1 MQVYVAQGRPADQG
15 FRNVLMGP
23 AHQPYDRFIVA
34 PGHQMGFND
43 LKIIECRA
51 LLARIAG
58 EPSVAIDFNEGLAIE
73 RAVHAI
79 AEASREGRWVEV

>member
-1 MQVYVAQGRPADQG
+1 
-15 FRNVLMGP
+15 MGP
-23 AHQPYDRFIVA
+23 AHRPYDRFIVA

-58 EPSVAIDFNEGLAIE
+58 EPAVAIDFDEGLAIE

-79 AEASREGRWVEV
+79 ARASREGRWVEV